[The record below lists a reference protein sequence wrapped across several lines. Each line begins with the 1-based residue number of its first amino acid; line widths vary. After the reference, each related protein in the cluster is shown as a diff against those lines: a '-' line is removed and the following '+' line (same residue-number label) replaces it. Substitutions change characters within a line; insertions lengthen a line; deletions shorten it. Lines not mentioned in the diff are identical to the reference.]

1 MAWNLLWE
9 KTAVLAKRRFAGM
22 YRTWIWSGQYRNGRF
37 VAAVVGLWCLVAG
50 MEVWGQVPG
59 VRFQPPEHVPADLLD
74 DTLGWVGEEPIL
86 VRDFLMGYQKS
97 AFRDTLRYTYRSL
110 KAYWELYAR
119 FRQKLQEARR
129 LGIDTI
135 PRIRQEIQ
143 RYTRQLLNSFLTNH
157 LVVDSALRE
166 AYRYRHKE
174 VHLSVIQL
182 GGSGGGEGSPEERR
196 RRAQEIYESIR
207 KGDVSFE
214 EAVRRW
220 STDAV
225 SRARAGK
232 LGWFTALQ
240 LPYEI
245 ERRVMV
251 SSPGTVLPPVALMGK
266 FYIIR
271 VDSVRAARGEVL
283 TAHVFLRVLDWSD
296 STAVQRAQTMAQKV
310 VEELRN
316 ETPFEEVARKY
327 SEDVST
333 VRRGGVFRW
342 FGPGETEPAYEY
354 WAFRLAPGEWTP
366 SPVKTAKG
374 YYVIKVLKK
383 RPIPPYDSFVVRY
396 RQRIAKDF
404 QRLNQV
410 RQRVEAQL
418 RDRWGIRP
426 VEKNLKWFLKKY
438 GDVLAGQDTVRLEC
452 RRGGKKVMIVR
463 EGGSPLRLV
472 DFCRRL
478 AGRRR
483 PKHVSVEQWVRQQWQ
498 AWLQELTFAA
508 LAEHLSELS
517 PEYARLLDEYRSG
530 ILLFEIMNQ
539 KVWLRALQDTVGL
552 KAFFEREKRRQRWDT
567 VAEALIVYV
576 PANRGDLKTVVE
588 KLFALRGVP
597 TDSLMHRLR
606 QEGGQALLI
615 QHGAFLPHEHSV
627 LKDLA
632 RRPGT
637 YGPISSGQYVVYV
650 RIDGFRP
657 AQFRD
662 IRARVITAYQN
673 YLQRQ
678 WEEELAPRYP
688 IRLNENVLRRLAQ
701 KPE

>member
-1 MAWNLLWE
+1 MDGHWWDGG
-9 KTAVLAKRRFAGM
+9 KQKVVVL
-22 YRTWIWSGQYRNGRF
+22 
-37 VAAVVGLWCLVAG
+37 VVGFWFVSLGIGV
-50 MEVWGQVPG
+50 ESWGQTLG
-59 VRFQPPEHVPADLLD
+59 MRFRPPEHVPADLLD
-74 DTLGWVGEEPIL
+74 DTLGWVGNEPIL

-119 FRQKLQEARR
+119 FRQKLLEAKR

-135 PRIRQEIQ
+135 ARIRQEIQ

-166 AYRYRHKE
+166 AYRYRQKE
-174 VHLSVIQL
+174 VYLSVIQL
-182 GGSGGGEGSPEERR
+182 DGTGSGSSPEERQ

-207 KGDVSFE
+207 KGDISFE

-220 STDAV
+220 SADAA

-245 ERRVMV
+245 ERQVMHA
-251 SSPGTVLPPVALMGK
+251 SPGTVLPPVALMGK
-266 FYIIR
+266 YYIIR

-283 TAHVFLRVLDWSD
+283 TAHVFLRVRDWSD
-296 STAVQRAQTMAQKV
+296 STSVQRAQSMAEKV
-310 VEELRN
+310 LEALRN
-316 ETPFEEVARKY
+316 EVPFEEVVRKY

-354 WAFRLAPGEWTP
+354 WAFRLEPGEWTP

-383 RPIPPYDSFVVRY
+383 RPIPPYDSFAARY
-396 RQRIAKDF
+396 RQRIARDF

-418 RDRWGIRP
+418 RARWGIRP
-426 VEKNLKWFLKKY
+426 VEKNVKWSLKKY
-438 GDVLAGQDTVRLEC
+438 GDVLADQDTVRLEC
-452 RRGGKKVMIVR
+452 RRGIRKVLIVR
-463 EGGSPLRLV
+463 EGKPPLRIG

-478 AGRRR
+478 QGRRR
-483 PKHVSVEQWVRQQWQ
+483 PKHVSVDQWVRQQWQ

-539 KVWLRALQDTVGL
+539 KVWLRALQDTAGL
-552 KAFFEREKRRQRWDT
+552 KAFFEQEKRRQKWDT

-597 TDSLMHRLR
+597 TDSLIQRLR

-627 LKDLA
+627 LKDLG

-650 RIDGFRP
+650 RIDRFRP
-657 AQFRD
+657 ARFND

-673 YLQRQ
+673 YLQKQ

-688 IRLNENVLRRLAQ
+688 IHLNENVLRRLVQ
-701 KPE
+701 KSE